1 MIRRIYPRFSNW
13 LVRRSPRFGAFLARQ
28 HAKLSRIGGGRFVN
42 RFLGAP
48 MLILVT
54 IGRRSG
60 KRRETPLMYL
70 EDEGR
75 YVVAGTNAA
84 ATQTPAWVHNVLASG
99 EGEVT
104 VRGRAERVSARLAE
118 GAERERIWPRLVQ
131 TYGGYE
137 RYREMAERE
146 IPVVVLTPR

>member
-1 MIRRIYPRFSNW
+1 VIRRIYPRFSNW
-13 LVRRSPRFGAFLARQ
+13 LVRRSPRLGAYLARQ

-42 RFLGAP
+42 RFLGVP
-48 MLILVT
+48 MLVLVT

-75 YVVAGTNAA
+75 YVVAGSNAA
-84 ATQTPAWVHNVLASG
+84 AARMPAWVHNLLTSG
-99 EGEVT
+99 AGEVT
-104 VRGRAERVSARLAE
+104 IRGRTETVSARLAE
-118 GAERERIWPRLVQ
+118 GAERERLWPRLVQ

-137 RYREMAERE
+137 RYRKMAERE